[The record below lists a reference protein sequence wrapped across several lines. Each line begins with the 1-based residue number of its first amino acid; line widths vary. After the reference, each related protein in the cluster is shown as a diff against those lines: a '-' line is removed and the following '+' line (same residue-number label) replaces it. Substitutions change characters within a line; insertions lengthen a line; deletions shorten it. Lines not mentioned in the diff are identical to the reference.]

1 MSNFNFHELKEGEI
15 FDPLTLCPDTPFTQ
29 AKFYGQWQQALGREV
44 RCFVIEKDNNPIAYF
59 QLIKYPLIADKS
71 YAYCPFGPVV
81 KEYSSEL
88 LKELKTKLLGLAKNL
103 NAVFIRL
110 NFTPVSNQNFNLQ
123 RYFTKSLAATYHSA
137 YFQPRVEWF
146 LSLHPR
152 AYYENVFKNLKNI
165 PGSFLVLAKHQEKIL
180 VIDVIIVYGNTANY
194 VYGSGSDELRTS
206 GTSFAAQWAALQ
218 QAKKIGCRNYNFGG
232 IVVEGIYSGWE
243 GLTRFKKRFGGYEVN
258 HSDFYDLVAK
268 PFWYWLYNLRKLL
281 KKLKG

>member
-1 MSNFNFHELKEGEI
+1 M
-15 FDPLTLCPDTPFTQ
+15 
-29 AKFYGQWQQALGREV
+29 
-44 RCFVIEKDNNPIAYF
+44 
-59 QLIKYPLIADKS
+59 
-71 YAYCPFGPVV
+71 
-81 KEYSSEL
+81 
-88 LKELKTKLLGLAKNL
+88 
-103 NAVFIRL
+103 
-110 NFTPVSNQNFNLQ
+110 
-123 RYFTKSLAATYHSA
+123 
-137 YFQPRVEWF
+137 
-146 LSLHPR
+146 
-152 AYYENVFKNLKNI
+152 
-165 PGSFLVLAKHQEKIL
+165 
-180 VIDVIIVYGNTANY
+180 IDVIIVYGNTANY